1 MPQPN
6 KPTISNILLCLAIL
20 FGGVLLVDWVLSE
33 IFSLPAEATYQL
45 TKASLDAAAA
55 VAVLGFAFARHRLN
69 MKVTLI
75 ATGLLSLGLTLWV
88 FSVGHQAPSGASAT
102 STVNQDTYVVNTEHF
117 DENGK
122 PVWTVAHGKQLY
134 TINYDNTCTQQ
145 TTAADCAHALQVGEA
160 FGGSNVSFHSDGHV
174 IAIVESKSDKDLTHF
189 YQVMRV
195 DAVP

>member
-1 MPQPN
+1 MTQPN
-6 KPTISNILLCLAIL
+6 KSTIAKILLYLAIL

-45 TKASLDAAAA
+45 TKASLNVA
-55 VAVLGFAFARHRLN
+55 VAVVVLGLAFARRRLN

-88 FSVGHQAPSGASAT
+88 FSVGHQSPRSASKT
-102 STVNQDTYVVNTEHF
+102 STVTQDTYVVSTEHF

-122 PVWTVAHGKQLY
+122 PVWTVVHGKQLY

-145 TTAADCAHALQVGEA
+145 TAAADCDHPLQVGEA
-160 FGGSNVSFHSDGHV
+160 FGKSNVSFHGDGRV
-174 IAIVESKSDKDLTHF
+174 ISIVESKPDKDLTHF
-189 YQVMRV
+189 SQVMRV